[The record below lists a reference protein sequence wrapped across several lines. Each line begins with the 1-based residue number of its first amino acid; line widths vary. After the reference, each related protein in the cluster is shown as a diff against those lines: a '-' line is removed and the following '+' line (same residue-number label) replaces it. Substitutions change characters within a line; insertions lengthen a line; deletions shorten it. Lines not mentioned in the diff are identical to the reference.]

1 MQIYYIALD
10 FRRVWWYIIFGGFW
24 GKTAPLKNVL
34 NVKGERFAAYA
45 NREFTLDKY
54 KISKNTC
61 VLPSA
66 EELKAALQNS
76 GAEARANLTALFD
89 ADTFV
94 ELGAFTKRKFCEYQ
108 GLEHDE
114 ELEGVI
120 CGYGAIDGRL
130 VYAFAQDST
139 RMKGALD
146 ENHAKKICA
155 LYELALKN
163 GAPVVGIFDCAGADI
178 FEGTAALAAYSRI
191 MKAVSAA
198 SGVIPQVALI
208 TGNCIGSFATIAA
221 MFDFIIKT
229 KSANFY
235 VTAPAFVGTKESQAP
250 VTAFAADDR
259 SMALMYARNLLN
271 YLPSKVGEGVSIEAT
286 ADNLNRMLGNRD
298 FGGDVN
304 AAIAAI
310 ADNGIFFETAS
321 DYAPVLT
328 TAFATVGGVK
338 CGFIGTSFVIDEGRI
353 TAAAA
358 RKAARFVDFCDA
370 FSIPLITLVDSM
382 GLAICDENENAPF
395 SADLAKLALAYAKS
409 TTPKVT
415 VILGHAIGASFALL
429 GSKAL
434 GADVA
439 YALDDAEI
447 GALSSEAAVA
457 FAWNNM
463 ITPEKSRDDLI
474 AEWRK
479 SLASPVAAASLGEID
494 DIVSANELRARIC
507 SALMMLAAKGTVRPR
522 LHTVNPL

>member
-1 MQIYYIALD
+1 M
-10 FRRVWWYIIFGGFW
+10 R
-24 GKTAPLKNVL
+24 N
-34 NVKGERFAAYA
+34 A

-54 KISKNTC
+54 RTSKNSC

-66 EELKAALQNS
+66 EELRASLADL
-76 GAEARANLTALFD
+76 GGTEARANIYSLFD

-94 ELGAFTKRKFCEYQ
+94 ELGAFTKRRFCEYQ
-108 GLEHDE
+108 GLDRDE

-120 CGYGAIDGRL
+120 CGYGAVDGRL
-130 VYAFAQDST
+130 VYAFAQDSA

-146 ENHAKKICA
+146 ENHARKICA
-155 LYELALKN
+155 LYDLALKN
-163 GAPVVGIFDCAGADI
+163 GAPVIGIFDCAGADI
-178 FEGTAALAAYSRI
+178 FEGAAALGAYARI
-191 MKAVSAA
+191 MRAVTAA
-198 SGVIPQVALI
+198 SGVIPQIALI

-221 MFDFIIKT
+221 MFDFVIKT
-229 KSANFY
+229 KTAGFY
-235 VTAPAFVGTKESQAP
+235 VTAPDFTGAKDAQAP
-250 VTAFAADDR
+250 VTAFAADD
-259 SMALMYARNLLN
+259 AGIAVMYVRNLLG
-271 YLPSKVGEGVSIEAT
+271 YLPDKAGEGVTVEGT

-310 ADNGIFFETAS
+310 ADNGVFFETAG
-321 DYAPVLT
+321 DHAPMLT

-338 CGFIGTSFVIDEGRI
+338 CGFVGTSYMVDEGRL

-358 RKAARFVDFCDA
+358 RKAAKFIDFCDA
-370 FSIPLITLVDSM
+370 FSIPLVTLVDSM
-382 GLAICDENENAPF
+382 GLAISEDVENAPF
-395 SADLAKLALAYAKS
+395 AADLAKLAMAYAKS
-409 TTPKVT
+409 VNPKIT
-415 VILGHAIGASFALL
+415 VILGHAIGAAFALL

-447 GALSSEAAVA
+447 GALSSEASVA
-457 FAWNNM
+457 FAWNEHVS
-463 ITPEKSRDDLI
+463 PAKSREELI

-507 SALMMLAAKGTVRPR
+507 SALQMLSAKGTVRPR
-522 LHTVNPL
+522 LHAVNPL